1 MLQVAPVGPVKSLQ
15 NLEQFNPVIKKKK
28 KKSLLCESL
37 DIGICFVGICVLIE
51 NT

>member
-28 KKSLLCESL
+28 KSLLCESL